1 MLVNV
6 LPLRCAFLG
15 LLLCH
20 VMANHTAANRPDD
33 GMVTRVMSGHAANYC
48 AFEAASGV
56 SRSGCG
62 QTQSCGG
69 EQHRHSMSFE
79 THV

>member
-1 MLVNV
+1 MLVNF

-15 LLLCH
+15 LLFGH

-33 GMVTRVMSGHAANYC
+33 GMVTRIMSGYTTYYC
-48 AFEAASGV
+48 AFQAACGV
-56 SRSGCG
+56 SRPGRCE
-62 QTQSCGG
+62 TQSRSG